1 VISLHL
7 RAPCAA
13 AVLSTAL
20 ALAAAWPTAG
30 SPAEPSRSLPLTPCQ
45 LAHPVLAERVSARC
59 GTLEVPEDHAQP
71 AGRKLTLRVAV
82 VPSDAPGKAPDPIF
96 FLAGGPGQAATQ
108 VYPAVAMALAR
119 AQRQRDVVLVDQRG
133 TGGSAPLECE
143 GLTDPAGA
151 ERTEA
156 AELAA
161 VRACGARLSARTDLS
176 RYGSEDAARDLDLV
190 RAALG
195 AERIDLVG
203 VSYGTRLA
211 LVYARAFPKR
221 VRALVLDGV
230 APFEMPVGGFFERD
244 AQAALELDFARCR
257 ADQGCARAFPDPMA
271 DLQAVLTGLR
281 GAPRQ
286 LTLRDPFTGVAR
298 SQAVDEGQL
307 RRLVFLLSYAPE
319 TAALLPALL
328 AEARRGDLGPLA
340 ALGLTAGREVA
351 ESIGQAMQLAVLCAE
366 DAPWFPPDDPAA
378 DAGRYLG
385 TSLRTAF
392 RAACA
397 AFPHGAVPPAFRVPA
412 TVEAPALLLSGEADP
427 VTPPSWARVAALHLP
442 RARLLTLPG
451 QGHGVLSRGCMPRLV
466 AAFLEAGSAD
476 GLDVGCLERVTPA
489 PFFVDLAGPRP

>member
-1 VISLHL
+1 VTSLR
-7 RAPCAA
+7 RAQRPRS
-13 AVLSTAL
+13 L
-20 ALAAAWPTAG
+20 LAAALVGIAAWPV
-30 SPAEPSRSLPLTPCQ
+30 PARPAPPTPSFQLTPCQ
-45 LAHPVLAERVSARC
+45 LAHPIFAERVAARC
-59 GTLEVPEDHAQP
+59 GTLEVPEDHARP
-71 AGRKLTLRVAV
+71 TGRRLTLRVAI
-82 VPSDAPGKAPDPIF
+82 VPSEAPGKAPDPIF

-108 VYPAVAMALAR
+108 VYPAVAVALAR
-119 AQRQRDVVLVDQRG
+119 ARRHRDVVLVDQRG
-133 TGGSAPLECE
+133 TGGSAPLVCE

-161 VRACGARLSARTDLS
+161 VRACGARLSARTDLA

-195 AERIDLVG
+195 AEQLDLVG

-211 LVYARAFPKR
+211 LVYARAFPAR

-230 APFEMPVGGFFERD
+230 APFEMPAGGFFERD
-244 AQAALELDFARCR
+244 AQAALERDFARCR

-271 DLQAVLTGLR
+271 DLQAVLAGLR

-298 SQAVDEGQL
+298 PQAVDEGQL

-328 AEARRGDLGPLA
+328 AEARSGDLAPLA

-351 ESIGQAMQLAVLCAE
+351 ESIGQAMQLAVICAE
-366 DAPWFPPDDPAA
+366 DVPWFPPDDPAA

-385 TSLRTAF
+385 SSLRTAF

-397 AFPHGAVPPAFRVPA
+397 AFPHGAVPPAFREPA
-412 TVEAPALLLSGEADP
+412 TVEAPVLLLSGEADP
-427 VTPPSWARVAALHLP
+427 VTPPSWAEVAARHLP

-451 QGHGVLSRGCMPRLV
+451 QGHGVLGRGCMPRLV

-476 GLDVGCLERVTPA
+476 GLDVACLERVTPA